1 MHIFVPLK
9 IPTAMVKRSVKDLKS
24 SFGALKKYVLLT
36 EGWQGG
42 GGEEVFRGV
51 SSPRGPKPYHTVRV
65 TLSYTFPRK

>member
-42 GGEEVFRGV
+42 GMGGWYLTKFLEGSLYPEVQ
-51 SSPRGPKPYHTVRV
+51 SHTIQ
-65 TLSYTFPRK
+65 

>member
-42 GGEEVFRGV
+42 GGGKKFLEGSLHPEVQ
-51 SSPRGPKPYHTVRV
+51 SHTIQ
-65 TLSYTFPRK
+65 